1 MKFIRKHVLEMVLAG
16 IMFTA
21 GIALAQDNII
31 SKPAGTGILPGAGVE
46 GADIRSSVLFVKI
59 IPFLIKWGINLAI
72 GVSVLMLIFGGYL
85 YMTAYGDTEQHDRA
99 QRTLIYALI
108 GLAVALTAYGLV
120 TIVTS
125 IQLS

>member
-1 MKFIRKHVLEMVLAG
+1 MKFLSSNTIRLVIAGLA
-16 IMFTA
+16 FTG

-31 SKPAGTGILPGAGVE
+31 SKPAGVGILPGAGVE
-46 GADIRSSVLFVKI
+46 GADINSSILFAKI
-59 IPFLIKWGINLAI
+59 IPFLIKWGINLAV
-72 GVSVLMLIFGGYL
+72 GVAVLMLIFGGYL
-85 YMTAYGDTEQHDRA
+85 YMTAYGDTEQHERA

-120 TIVTS
+120 SIATS